1 MQVASAKLRLGSLL
15 LGSLTA
21 LMLISANVAAQ
32 SVAENIRPV
41 AQICLADQP
50 CVGSTGRSISGA
62 SPAIVTTA
70 APEAATVA
78 QPPAVAA
85 APQPEA
91 VVAEAVTAAFD
102 AATTYQMSC
111 FACHGTG
118 AAGAPQPGE
127 TEVWEERL
135 AKGMEQVMVN
145 VVSGLNAMPARG
157 LCMTCSD
164 DDLQALVDFMVNQ

>member
-1 MQVASAKLRLGSLL
+1 MQVASSKLHLGSLL
-15 LGSLTA
+15 LGGMTV
-21 LMLISANVAAQ
+21 LMLLSANVAAQ

-41 AQICLADQP
+41 AQVCLAGQP
-50 CVGSTGRSISGA
+50 CVGSTGRSTSGV
-62 SPAIVTTA
+62 SPVVATTA
-70 APEAATVA
+70 APPAATVA

-91 VVAEAVTAAFD
+91 VVAEVATAAFD

-127 TEVWEERL
+127 TEVWEARL
-135 AKGMEQVMVN
+135 EKGMEQVMVN

-164 DDLQALVDFMVNQ
+164 DNLQALVDFMVNQ